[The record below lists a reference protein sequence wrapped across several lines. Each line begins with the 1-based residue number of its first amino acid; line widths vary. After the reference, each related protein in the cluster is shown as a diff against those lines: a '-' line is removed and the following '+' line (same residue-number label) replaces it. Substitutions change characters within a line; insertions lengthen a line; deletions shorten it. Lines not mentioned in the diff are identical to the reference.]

1 MSDHAR
7 AQESIAA
14 AAADGLTAE
23 EAERLD
29 AHLRDCPECARAL
42 AEARGLGDKLGS
54 LFAPARPGPALED
67 RVIQSLRDAD
77 ARRRVLSGWRR
88 KLAAGVAASVGLGLT
103 GAAVSQLAAPGGL
116 PTPAPTGLAGV
127 NLPATQTPRPVAA
140 TGFVDVDHGN
150 AAAMARDL
158 GGRIRSEW
166 NQLPGL
172 VPKGGSPGTGS
183 SVSPGTGTLAYS
195 LPHMDQ
201 QPVFNE
207 IPGDFFSLKN
217 NLPAWAYGTAPYDTG
232 GPSGTYPWP
241 AQSYPGNYQLFGTV
255 NNPPSELSVPR
266 VKAYEMPDPA
276 LDSRHANAP
285 AQPAPGAVLFPS
297 YIKPTDLKP
306 AITPPESQSTGGK
319 RDGQAAPTG
328 REQGKSSEPTPPPAK
343 PAAPAPAAPAAPAA
357 ANPAPGAP
365 RKIVIRAGDME
376 FEVESFDAAVAA
388 VTRLV
393 TAIDGA
399 FVATVN
405 SEKLPNGKVKGSVV
419 LRVPPEQLD
428 SLVLDL
434 RKELGKAGELKG
446 LRIGSQ
452 DITKQYTDLESR
464 LRAAR
469 TMEARL
475 LQIIKEGKG
484 EIKQLLEAE
493 KELGVWRTRIEE
505 CEGEL
510 RYFGNLVALS
520 TLTLTLAE
528 REIRSAAATTENE
541 RVQAGVEVED
551 VDHALQQ
558 ALAAITEAKGRVT
571 KSELKQL
578 AAGQFNATLHCELA
592 PAAAG
597 PFRDRLNQL
606 GRVARLEIDRVQQS
620 EGGTATRDAKVTQ
633 GDTRFLVQFY
643 NTANVAPR
651 ESTTLLLAVADVSA
665 GYQSLREA
673 VAKARGRV
681 ITSRLD
687 EQDRQNVTAQLDFE
701 VRRADEPAVQS
712 AVAAAGE
719 VVARNVTRAP
729 DGDNLTDAKVLFR
742 AALVSAARVKPRE
755 TTTLALEVSDVDA
768 ATAVFGAQVAEAKGR
783 VADSQAAHERAGRV
797 TARLVYD
804 VPLAAA
810 PGLVE
815 KFKGAGV
822 ARVQQSSRDP
832 QAPDGR
838 FATAR
843 LDVTLSNSDLIVPK
857 DDGLWP
863 QVRRGLSFSAAV
875 LLMSVTW
882 VVFGLCVVLPWA
894 VVGYGGYR
902 LFRRLVPRP
911 AAASPTSAPPG
922 T

>member
-1 MSDHAR
+1 MSDHAWTR
-7 AQESIAA
+7 EHVAA

-42 AEARGLGDKLGS
+42 AEARELGGRLGS
-54 LFAPARPGPALED
+54 LFAPVRPGPALED

-77 ARRRVLSGWRR
+77 ARRRVLAGWRR
-88 KLAAGVAASVGLGLT
+88 KLAAGVAASVGIGLA
-103 GAAVSQLAAPGGL
+103 GAGMSQLAGPGGL
-116 PTPAPTGLAGV
+116 PLPSPAGV
-127 NLPATQTPRPVAA
+127 LASLEGRQISARQTALVLDSTAMTEEADR
-140 TGFVDVDHGN
+140 N
-150 AAAMARDL
+150 AAAMAHDL
-158 GGRIRSEW
+158 GDRIRTEW
-166 NQLPGL
+166 SARAAGR
-172 VPKGGSPGTGS
+172 
-183 SVSPGTGTLAYS
+183 
-195 LPHMDQ
+195 
-201 QPVFNE
+201 
-207 IPGDFFSLKN
+207 
-217 NLPAWAYGTAPYDTG
+217 PARGPDEESGRKTG
-232 GPSGTYPWP
+232 GEGTVSQPSTPTVIDGSHSMEQKAIPKQRTPGRVNVNTVRSEEVSGNTMAYPSQILSYPSNPQPSGTATGQSARSGTEKIGPDAGGKSGYFNTWGSSSYAGNGPVFLQVDTTGADGGPGGSSADKTTNAPAGIYPWP
-241 AQSYPGNYQLFGTV
+241 ASSYAGNYQLFGAAVDQSTT
-255 NNPPSELSVPR
+255 LSNL
-266 VKAYEMPDPA
+266 AGGSATGIQTSAD
-276 LDSRHANAP
+276 
-285 AQPAPGAVLFPS
+285 QPARGTALALG
-297 YIKPTDLKP
+297 YIKPADLKP
-306 AITPPESQSTGGK
+306 ALAPPESEALGGK
-319 RDGQAAPTG
+319 RDGKRAPMAG
-328 REQGKSSEPTPPPAK
+328 ESGKAPEPPAK
-343 PAAPAPAAPAAPAA
+343 PAAPAPAAPAAPVA
-357 ANPAPGAP
+357 ANPAPAAP
-365 RKIVIRAGDME
+365 RKIVIRSGDME
-376 FEVESFDAAVAA
+376 FEVESFDSAVAA

-393 TAIDGA
+393 NAIDGA

-419 LRVPPEQLD
+419 LRVPPERLD

-446 LRIGSQ
+446 QRVGSQ

-510 RYFGNLVALS
+510 RYYGNLVALS
-520 TLTLTLAE
+520 TLRLTLAE

-551 VDHALQQ
+551 VDKALQQ
-558 ALAAITEAKGRVT
+558 ALAAIAEAKGRVA

-620 EGGTATRDAKVTQ
+620 EGGIATREAKVTL

-651 ESTTLLLAVADVSA
+651 ETTALLLAVADVSA
-665 GYQSLREA
+665 GYQALREA
-673 VAKARGRV
+673 VGKARGRV

-701 VRRADEPAVQS
+701 VRRADEPAAQS

-768 ATAVFGAQVAEAKGR
+768 ATAVFAAQVAEAKGR
-783 VADSQAAHERAGRV
+783 VAD
-797 TARLVYD
+797 
-804 VPLAAA
+804 
-810 PGLVE
+810 
-815 KFKGAGV
+815 
-822 ARVQQSSRDP
+822 
-832 QAPDGR
+832 
-838 FATAR
+838 
-843 LDVTLSNSDLIVPK
+843 
-857 DDGLWP
+857 
-863 QVRRGLSFSAAV
+863 
-875 LLMSVTW
+875 
-882 VVFGLCVVLPWA
+882 
-894 VVGYGGYR
+894 
-902 LFRRLVPRP
+902 
-911 AAASPTSAPPG
+911 
-922 T
+922 